1 MHKIVV
7 GYININPVR
16 NKFDSLMATV
26 AGSID
31 ILPTTETKIDSTF
44 TVNQFYLNGYNIPKT
59 RP

>member
-26 AGSID
+26 AGNID